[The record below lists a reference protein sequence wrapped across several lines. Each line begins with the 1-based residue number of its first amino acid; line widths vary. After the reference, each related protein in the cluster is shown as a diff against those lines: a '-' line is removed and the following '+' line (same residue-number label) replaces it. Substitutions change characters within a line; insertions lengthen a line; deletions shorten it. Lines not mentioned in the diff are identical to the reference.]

1 MIEYTNNLL
10 YVGDLSLR
18 EIAKDKPTPFYLYS
32 LEQMKSNI
40 EKINDTFEGLDF
52 HISFAAKANNNL
64 YILETLKDL
73 GVGID
78 IVSKG
83 EFEAARR
90 VGFNNDNVVVNGNA
104 KSEAFLREMLDFQP
118 RGLNIDSLEEI
129 ERLEVLC
136 REVDKGIKVALR
148 VNPDVDPITHPYIST
163 GLKKN
168 KFGMDLESAA
178 AVIKKYYNHP
188 YIQINGL
195 HLHIGSQLLYISPY
209 EDAYSKVY
217 EFVSSLEAHNLT
229 YINIG
234 GGWGIDYHK
243 QGHEFPLDEY
253 KEKVIPI
260 LKKFNMELI
269 LEMGRYIIGNSGM
282 IVSRVEYIK
291 KTPYKTFLVT
301 DASMADLIRPSLYD
315 GYHHIYPETQ
325 EGEEQPFDVV
335 GPICETGDRFA
346 EDRIMS
352 MPKVGEYIAICDTGA
367 YGFAMSSNYN
377 FTFRPAEYIIKG
389 KELIEIRPREDFDSI
404 TKYYKAGKL

>member
-1 MIEYTNNLL
+1 MIQYTNNLL
-10 YVGDLSLR
+10 YVEDLSLK

-32 LEQMKSNI
+32 LDQMRNNI
-40 EKINDTFEGLDF
+40 EKINKTFDGLDF

-64 YILETLKDL
+64 YILEGLKDM

-83 EFEAARR
+83 EFEAAKK
-90 VGFNNDNVVVNGNA
+90 VGFSNDYVVVNGNA
-104 KSEAFLREMLDFQP
+104 KSEAFLKEMLEFQP
-118 RGLNIDSLEEI
+118 RGLNIDSIEEI
-129 ERLEVLC
+129 ERLESIC
-136 REVDKGIKVALR
+136 RESGRGIKVALR

-168 KFGMDLESAA
+168 KFGMDLELAA
-178 AVIKKYYNHP
+178 DVIKKYHNHEF
-188 YIQINGL
+188 IQINGL

-209 EDAYSKVY
+209 EDAYGKVY
-217 EFVSSLEAHNLT
+217 EFINSLEAHNLT

-243 QGHEFPLDEY
+243 QGHEFPLEEY

-269 LEMGRYIIGNSGM
+269 LEMGRYIIGNAGM
-282 IVSRVEYIK
+282 LVGKVEYIK
-291 KTPYKTFLVT
+291 RTPFKTFIVT

-315 GYHHIYPETQ
+315 GYHHIFPDTQ
-325 EGEEQPFDVV
+325 EGEEQPFDIV

-346 EDRIMS
+346 EDRIMT
-352 MPKVGEYIAICDTGA
+352 MPTVGQYIAICDTGA

-377 FTFRPAEYIIKG
+377 FTFRPAEFIIKG
-389 KELIEIRPREDFDSI
+389 KELTEIRPREEFEEI
-404 TKYYKAGKL
+404 IAYYKPGKL